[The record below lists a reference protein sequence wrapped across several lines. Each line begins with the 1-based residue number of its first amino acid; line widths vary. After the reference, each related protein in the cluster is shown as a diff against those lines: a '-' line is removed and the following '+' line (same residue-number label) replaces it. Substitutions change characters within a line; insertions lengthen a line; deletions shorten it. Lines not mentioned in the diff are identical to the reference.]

1 MLKVIKESVAIG
13 EGIMKKSVKSVQA
26 SDLVIIFLI
35 LISLSG
41 IYWFLT
47 EQQEAASQELT
58 QEYMEKTALES
69 ETILDRAKFITQ
81 RDGVVD
87 ITVLGSSVTRGMGA
101 TAEQPVWGTKLEQRL
116 NQSQEINAKVW
127 NKGYNGYST
136 TDLLNQQKV
145 AETISENPDIIL
157 FELCLINNNRFPQN
171 DLSLTKEELIGIMSR
186 FQNELPNTLVILTT
200 ANPTAYNHIYLDNGP
215 LTYDQYNQEISRFV
229 REQGW
234 NFIDI
239 YTLMS
244 KEVADT
250 HTSIENYLDDAV
262 HPNGEGYEMW
272 YGLLDERL
280 GTPMAELK

>member
-1 MLKVIKESVAIG
+1 
-13 EGIMKKSVKSVQA
+13 MKKSVKSVQA
-26 SDLVIIFLI
+26 NDLLIIFLV

-41 IYWFLT
+41 MYWFLT

-58 QEYMEKTALES
+58 QEYMEKTASES

-81 RDGVVD
+81 RDGKVD

-101 TAEQPVWGTKLEQRL
+101 TADQPVWGEKLEQRL
-116 NQSQEINAKVW
+116 NQFQEINAKVW

-136 TDLLNQQKV
+136 TDLLNQQKI
-145 AETISENPDIIL
+145 AETIDENPDIIL

-186 FQNELPNTLVILTT
+186 FQNDLPNTLVILTT
-200 ANPTAYNHIYLDNGP
+200 ANPTIYNDIYLDNGP
-215 LTYDQYNQEISRFV
+215 LTYDQYNQEVSRFV

-244 KEVADT
+244 KEISDT
-250 HTSIENYLDDAV
+250 QKSIEDYLDDAV
-262 HPNGEGYEMW
+262 HPNGEGYQMW

-280 GTPMAELK
+280 DRPMSALK

>member
-1 MLKVIKESVAIG
+1 MKVIKETVAIG

-26 SDLVIIFLI
+26 NDLLIMFLV
-35 LISLSG
+35 LISMSG

-58 QEYMEKTALES
+58 QEYMEKTASES

-101 TAEQPVWGTKLEQRL
+101 TAEQPVWGEKLEQRL
-116 NQSQEINAKVW
+116 NQFQEINAKVW

-136 TDLLNQQKV
+136 TDLLNQQKI
-145 AETISENPDIIL
+145 AETIDENPDIIL

-186 FQNELPNTLVILTT
+186 FQNDLPNTLVILTT
-200 ANPTAYNHIYLDNGP
+200 ANPTIYNDIYLDNGP
-215 LTYDQYNQEISRFV
+215 LTYDQYNQEVSRFV

-244 KEVADT
+244 KEISDT
-250 HTSIENYLDDAV
+250 QKPIEDYLDDAV
-262 HPNGEGYEMW
+262 HPNGEGYQMW
-272 YGLLDERL
+272 YSLLDERL
-280 GTPMAELK
+280 DRPMSALK